1 MVCNNMFVILYA
13 EKLCFTSTLVM
24 GDGCIFKTRQHFRGK
39 MFDRRTLQVNILTLM
54 YLDIFFKI
62 SKPLILV
69 LILEHFFLINKLFS
83 FSERLLIEFVTCL
96 KVIENFVLIQV

>member
-1 MVCNNMFVILYA
+1 MFVILYA

-54 YLDIFFKI
+54 YLEIFFKI
-62 SKPLILV
+62 SKP

-83 FSERLLIEFVTCL
+83 FSKRLLIEFVTCL